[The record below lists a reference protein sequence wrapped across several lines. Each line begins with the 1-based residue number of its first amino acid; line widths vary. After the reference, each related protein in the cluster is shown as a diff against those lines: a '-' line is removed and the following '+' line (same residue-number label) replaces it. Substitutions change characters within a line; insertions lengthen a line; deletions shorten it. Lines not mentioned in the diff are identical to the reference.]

1 MRAGLNKGLGFSPE
15 DRKEN
20 IRRTAETAVLMAD
33 AGLIALC
40 SLVSPTIE
48 DRLNAREIA
57 KGKNLKFFEVFVD
70 TPIEEC
76 KRRDTKGLYERAS
89 KGEIKGKSQSLYTLL
104 KVCLLYIFCGGQ
116 NIKIIETHISLSGLT
131 GMDPK
136 APYEKPQHPELTL
149 DTVKSSIDE
158 TVNCVIGFLTKEV
171 RTGHF

>member
-70 TPIEEC
+70 TPLEEC

-89 KGEIKGKSQSLYTLL
+89 KGEIKGKSQSLYKLL

-116 NIKIIETHISLSGLT
+116 NIQINETHMIHFQVLLAWIPRHLMRNPNTPSLLLIQSKVPL
-131 GMDPK
+131 MR
-136 APYEKPQHPELTL
+136 Q
-149 DTVKSSIDE
+149 
-158 TVNCVIGFLTKEV
+158 
-171 RTGHF
+171 

>member
-70 TPIEEC
+70 TPLEEC

-89 KGEIKGKSQSLYTLL
+89 KGEIKGKSQSIHTFKSLFVL
-104 KVCLLYIFCGGQ
+104 
-116 NIKIIETHISLSGLT
+116 HILWRV
-131 GMDPK
+131 K
-136 APYEKPQHPELTL
+136 YE
-149 DTVKSSIDE
+149 D
-158 TVNCVIGFLTKEV
+158 
-171 RTGHF
+171 